1 MLGVFS
7 QTIKHFSKEPG
18 SEGLLYVPTTSPAG
32 FTEGGEVHQLLA
44 GN

>member
-7 QTIKHFSKEPG
+7 RTTKHFSKEAG
-18 SEGLLYVPTTSPAG
+18 SEGLLYVPPTSPAG
-32 FTEGGEVHQLLA
+32 FTEGGEAVRALA